1 MRLLLVLAAACALS
15 LAACQEGKTPPVAA
29 GETVVDSA
37 DQVLYG
43 VRTNLTNAGL
53 MRGVLL
59 ADTALM
65 YDDNTRTELRTLHT
79 TFYTQT
85 GAPNGTLTAERGTY
99 NIRLGSMEARG
110 NVVVVSTDGRR
121 LVTPHLRYDPTR
133 NEISGDSAFVLTEPT
148 RTVEGI
154 GFVSDPN
161 MNNVRILRGS
171 KYTGG
176 SVPLPKS

>member
-1 MRLLLVLAAACALS
+1 MRSAVLVAVLLIAT
-15 LAACQEGKTPPVAA
+15 LAACEEKVTPPVAK
-29 GETVVDSA
+29 TVVLDTA

-43 VRTNLTNAGL
+43 VRTNLTNGGL
-53 MRGVLL
+53 LRGILL

-65 YDDNTRTELRTLHT
+65 YDDNTRTELKKVNT

-85 GAPNGTLTAERGTY
+85 GAPNGTLTSLRGTY

-121 LVTPHLRYDPTR
+121 LVTQHLKYDPTR
-133 NEISGDSAFVLTEPT
+133 NEISSDSAFTLTEPS
-148 RTVEGI
+148 RTVEGV

-161 MNNVRILRGS
+161 MNTVKILRAS